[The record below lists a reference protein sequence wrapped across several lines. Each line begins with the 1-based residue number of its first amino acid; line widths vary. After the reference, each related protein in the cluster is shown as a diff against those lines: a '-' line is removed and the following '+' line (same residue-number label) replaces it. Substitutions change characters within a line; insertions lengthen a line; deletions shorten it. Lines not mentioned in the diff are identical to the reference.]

1 MRLLLTLTVL
11 LLFTV
16 PGVAGQE
23 TPTAAAIADR
33 AERTFN
39 AVIEAL
45 GGEKFL
51 GVQDITRRGRLYSFS
66 RGELASPG
74 ERFLDY
80 VKFSD
85 KERLELGKKGKIVYL
100 YNQQEGWELDKQG
113 IRDMSP
119 EAIEDFLKNNRRDF
133 EYLMRFRARDEKV
146 SIYYLGREFVDNR
159 RANILELV
167 DEKGESTKL
176 VVDAR
181 TNLPMQLRYRERNP
195 VTGDWVEVAE
205 YFGKYVNVGGIQT
218 PMQFT
223 RERGGNRSLEAYFSE
238 VQYNMG
244 ISDDL
249 FTRTSLEQHW
259 QKVK

>member
-1 MRLLLTLTVL
+1 M
-11 LLFTV
+11 LFIA
-16 PGVAGQE
+16 VAASGQE
-23 TPTAAAIADR
+23 EATAAAMVDR

-66 RGELASPG
+66 RGELSSPG

-85 KERLELGKKGKIVYL
+85 KERLELGDKERLELGKKGKIVYL
-100 YNQQEGWELDKQG
+100 YNEEEGWELDKQG

-119 EAIEDFLKNNRRDF
+119 EAIEDFLENNRRDF
-133 EYLMRFRARDEKV
+133 EYLMRFQARGEKV
-146 SIYYLGREFVDNR
+146 NIYYLGREFVDNR
-159 RANILELV
+159 RTHILELV
-167 DEKGESTKL
+167 DERGESTKL
-176 VVDAR
+176 IVDAN
-181 TNLPMQLRYRERNP
+181 TNLPMQLRYRERHP
-195 VTGDWVEVAE
+195 VTGDWIDVVE
-205 YFGKYVNVGGIQT
+205 YFGKYVNVGGVET

-223 RERGGNRSLEAYFSE
+223 RERAGNRSLEAYFSD
-238 VQYNMG
+238 VQYNTG
-244 ISDDL
+244 ISDEL
-249 FTRTSLEQHW
+249 FTRTALEQHW

>member
-1 MRLLLTLTVL
+1 MRQVLTLTAL
-11 LLFTV
+11 MLFIA
-16 PGVAGQE
+16 VAASGQE
-23 TPTAAAIADR
+23 EATAAAMVDR

-66 RGELASPG
+66 RGELSSPG

-100 YNQQEGWELDKQG
+100 YNEEEGWELDKQG

-119 EAIEDFLKNNRRDF
+119 EAIEDFLENNRRDF
-133 EYLMRFRARDEKV
+133 EYLMRFQARGEKV
-146 SIYYLGREFVDNR
+146 NIYYLGREFVDNR
-159 RANILELV
+159 RASILELV
-167 DEKGESTKL
+167 DERGESTKL
-176 VVDAR
+176 IVDAN
-181 TNLPMQLRYRERNP
+181 TNLPMQLRYRERHP
-195 VTGDWVEVAE
+195 VTGDWLDVVE
-205 YFGKYVNVGGIQT
+205 YFGKYVNVGGVET

-223 RERGGNRSLEAYFSE
+223 RERAGNRSLEAYFSD
-238 VQYNMG
+238 VQYNTG
-244 ISDDL
+244 ISDEL
-249 FTRTSLEQHW
+249 FTRTALEQHW

>member
-1 MRLLLTLTVL
+1 M
-11 LLFTV
+11 LFIA
-16 PGVAGQE
+16 VAASGQE
-23 TPTAAAIADR
+23 EATAAAMVDR

-66 RGELASPG
+66 RGELSSPG

-100 YNQQEGWELDKQG
+100 YNEEEGWELDKQG

-119 EAIEDFLKNNRRDF
+119 EAIEDFLENNRRDF
-133 EYLMRFRARDEKV
+133 EYLMRFQARGEKV
-146 SIYYLGREFVDNR
+146 NIYYLGREFVDNR
-159 RANILELV
+159 RASILELV
-167 DEKGESTKL
+167 DERGESTKL
-176 VVDAR
+176 IVDAN
-181 TNLPMQLRYRERNP
+181 TKLPMQLRYRERHP
-195 VTGDWVEVAE
+195 VTGDWIDVVE
-205 YFGKYVNVGGIQT
+205 YFGKYVNVGGVET

-223 RERGGNRSLEAYFSE
+223 RERAGNRSLEAYFSD
-238 VQYNMG
+238 VQYNTG
-244 ISDDL
+244 ISDEL
-249 FTRTSLEQHW
+249 FTRTALEQHW